1 MIKSNLRIH
10 YNMNEAEST
19 VRNLITLD
27 YINYM
32 CISFLLLY
40 RILRQVILSLV
51 DFHIQQFTS
60 CQNIIITK

>member
-10 YNMNEAEST
+10 YNMNEAESM

>member
-1 MIKSNLRIH
+1 MIKPNLRIH
-10 YNMNEAEST
+10 YNMNEAESM